1 MTIREIAKLAGVS
14 PAAVSLVLNSKPGVG
29 AQRRSDIQ
37 ALLREDAEEEPLEAD
52 VVRLWEGEGRTVK
65 NAVSYGREWET

>member
-37 ALLREDAEEEPLEAD
+37 ALLREN
-52 VVRLWEGEGRTVK
+52 G
-65 NAVSYGREWET
+65 